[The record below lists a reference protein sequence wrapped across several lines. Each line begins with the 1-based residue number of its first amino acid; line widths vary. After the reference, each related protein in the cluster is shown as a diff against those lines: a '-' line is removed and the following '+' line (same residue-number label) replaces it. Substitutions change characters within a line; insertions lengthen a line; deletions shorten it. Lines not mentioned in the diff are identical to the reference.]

1 MKQWTAQNL
10 PDELVQIL
18 DRTAGKEHSE
28 GGSVRSALAEILNQY
43 DLRHLTEA
51 ERELFELAE
60 AQRRA
65 GALLHEAVR
74 RANANG
80 VSWSKMG
87 RAIGLPRETL
97 YRQFKHSTAINVVK
111 VHQNP
116 PREGK

>member
-1 MKQWTAQNL
+1 MQQWTPQNL
-10 PDELVQIL
+10 PQDLVEIL
-18 DRTAGKEHSE
+18 DRKAGKVHSE
-28 GGSVRSALAEILNQY
+28 EGSVRAALAEILNEY
-43 DLRHLTEA
+43 DLRQMSA
-51 ERELFELAE
+51 VERELFDLAE
-60 AQRRA
+60 AQRRT

-80 VSWSKMG
+80 VSWSAMG

-116 PREGK
+116 PKGQ